1 MPSRFEQRKTGGGIT
16 LTQLVFV
23 LCLIAILIALLLPEV
38 EKNNVADMQGK
49 QKDGP
54 YWVYREYEYAGG
66 PVISEISGS
75 YKHSLQEILD
85 MYASNLKKQQKQ
97 DEQELL
103 AEGKKSAPKTIS
115 LVAVPAIESG
125 VTDPVSENYAL
136 DEFLPVEY
144 TREEKIEEI
153 KHAIKNFK
161 FDLSQ
166 NTAPL
171 VARRN
176 LAEAIQ
182 LLEQDLKKLETT
194 P

>member
-1 MPSRFEQRKTGGGIT
+1 
-16 LTQLVFV
+16 
-23 LCLIAILIALLLPEV
+23 
-38 EKNNVADMQGK
+38 
-49 QKDGP
+49 
-54 YWVYREYEYAGG
+54 
-66 PVISEISGS
+66 
-75 YKHSLQEILD
+75 

-97 DEQELL
+97 NEQELL
-103 AEGKKSAPKTIS
+103 AEGKKSAPRTIC
-115 LVAVPAIESG
+115 LVKDPAIEAG
-125 VTDPVSENYAL
+125 VTDPVSENYAV

-166 NTAPL
+166 YTAPQ

-182 LLEQDLKKLETT
+182 LLEQDLKKLEAT